1 VIRTIFRGSGHII
14 LLVKSFKSWF
24 SLDMDDVKPDADDAI
39 DDVKPDA
46 DDAMMMLNLMLM
58 MLWMMLNLIKM
69 MSILPSYLTH
79 HHHTVDIVI
88 LLYF

>member
-1 VIRTIFRGSGHII
+1 VIRTIFRKWPYII

-46 DDAMMMLNLMLM
+46 DDAMM
-58 MLWMMLNLIKM
+58 IKPDADDAM
-69 MSILPSYLTH
+69 DDVKPDKDDVNPTIIFNTSSSYC
-79 HHHTVDIVI
+79 DIV
-88 LLYF
+88 